1 MVPSVKSDLQVI
13 YHAEAKVAAMAAIE
27 AFKENDAVKYVSA
40 VASRVLRTS
49 NPIETVFATVKHRT
63 VRAKGPLSQ
72 TTAIL
77 IDAPRMRVKTW
88 REL

>member
-1 MVPSVKSDLQVI
+1 MVPSIKSDLQVI
-13 YHAEAKVAAMAAIE
+13 HHAETKAAAMAAIE
-27 AFKENDAVKYVSA
+27 AFKENDAVKYVPA

-49 NPIETVFATVKHRT
+49 NPIETVFATVRHRT
-63 VRAKGPLSQ
+63 VRAKGALSQ

-77 IDAPRMRVKTW
+77 IDAARMRVKTW